1 MLAATPSAK
10 RAQHAPLPPTTHNPP
25 PHHCLTDWLRPRV
38 HACPRVPAA
47 LQAVAANDLSEKVS
61 VVHRDV
67 GLLQRG
73 REVRPLGVNL
83 VVTDFFDAGAPWL
96 GLGFLVH
103 RMGSRCGRWE

>member
-1 MLAATPSAK
+1 M
-10 RAQHAPLPPTTHNPP
+10 
-25 PHHCLTDWLRPRV
+25 
-38 HACPRVPAA
+38 
-47 LQAVAANDLSEKVS
+47 AANDLSEKVS

-103 RMGSRCGRWE
+103 RMGMEVRPLGVSLVVTDFFDACAPWLGLEVKITSRAVLGWTLGESEPASHKSC